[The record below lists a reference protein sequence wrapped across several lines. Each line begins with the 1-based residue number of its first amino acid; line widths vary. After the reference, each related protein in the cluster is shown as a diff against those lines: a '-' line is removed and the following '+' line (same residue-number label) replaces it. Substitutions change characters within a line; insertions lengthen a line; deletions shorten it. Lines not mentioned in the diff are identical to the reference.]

1 MLTSKNPR
9 AAKKEEDKSYR
20 KLFVAV
26 SFLLVAVTAWVI
38 VNETVDRRPWKKYQ
52 KQFYRL
58 EYEKTKENY
67 RKERA
72 VFESPDIR
80 KKYGETKKK
89 LERAWEDFKKPSVQ
103 EEYHKLSEELRNG
116 TNELDA
122 LKFQGIVARNKSME
136 KEYLYGKTQDEQI
149 KREIEEL
156 EATGK
161 ECAVRIK
168 DLEGNIALVKARL
181 GELRSDVDARTEE
194 LETYTAGLERYK
206 TQLKT
211 FRKTRPSLQVYQT
224 YMEDLNIVDRCMS
237 CHVGI
242 NKTEEVSA
250 EQPYASHPDQK
261 LYLGNH
267 PPERF
272 GCVLCHDGQASATSG
287 VKKAHGEVEY
297 WLTPINRGKMAQ
309 ASCIRCHNEGKEV
322 KGGEI
327 LWKGRRLFENL
338 GCYGCHD
345 TSGLGEDKHRMIGPS
360 LKNIKNKVKPD
371 WITGWI
377 KEPKKFRSTTL
388 MPNFRLSEEE
398 SQAIAAYLWQHADEK
413 TISDEMPVFDEEQ
426 LSQGDFLFEQVGC
439 MACHSYKEDAER
451 GFAPNLAR
459 IGEKINYG
467 HLVEWIMNPKGKE
480 PLTRMPSFRLTP
492 EKASLVAGYL
502 IDKTGKGIPANGLAD
517 VDMDWLENKEQSRVG
532 ERLIKRY
539 GCFGCHEIK
548 GMEGLGK
555 IGTELSA
562 IGSKPVILFDFGL
575 LEKKIL
581 GEAGLRHFTENV
593 GKARQSW
600 LQAKLHDP
608 RQFDEGK
615 YKKPED
621 RLKMPDFGL
630 KEEEV
635 ESLVVMLTG
644 LREEKLPE
652 KYVARLIEKE
662 RSIAEGKRLIGKYNC
677 IGCHQLDLDRL
688 HLVGD
693 IEVTGMVKLE
703 EDAGV
708 YFQLWED
715 NEKLGKK
722 AGETIFLDEKQ
733 IIDRKRAA
741 GGDIAPEIIEYHVEN
756 EGLVPEEA
764 RVFIPPLLYGE
775 GKKVQPEWLFGFLKE
790 PFDLRPW
797 LDIKMPTFSLPDEE
811 ATGLARFFAEI
822 ENEAYPFEYVAETKK
837 EYLGAKERRSPGYL
851 DAAKR
856 LFESKDVNCILCH
869 VKGEKMPE
877 GDKTGWAPDLM
888 LARRRLKPAWIKRWL
903 LDPQSIQ
910 PGTKMPK
917 FFREGEFQ
925 DYIPGAPEEQAEAM
939 KDYLMNLRE

>member
-1 MLTSKNPR
+1 MVTKKNQHLI
-9 AAKKEEDKSYR
+9 KKEEDKSY
-20 KLFVAV
+20 LTIFVVV
-26 SFLLVAVTAWVI
+26 SFILVVVTAWVI
-38 VNETVDRRPWKKYQ
+38 VNETADRRPWKKYQ

-58 EYEKTKENY
+58 EYEKIRQDYE
-67 RKERA
+67 KER
-72 VFESPDIR
+72 VNFESQDVQA
-80 KKYGETKKK
+80 KYREAKNN
-89 LERAWEDFKKPSVQ
+89 LERAWEDFKKPPIQ
-103 EEYHKLSEELRNG
+103 NEYKKLSEEQKVLNSELAALRFKSIV
-116 TNELDA
+116 TRNECT
-122 LKFQGIVARNKSME
+122 E
-136 KEYLYGKTQDEQI
+136 KEFLYGKTQNKQI
-149 KREIEEL
+149 KLEIEEL
-156 EATGK
+156 EEKGK
-161 ECAVRIK
+161 KYTTKMKDIEGKVASIK
-168 DLEGNIALVKARL
+168 TRL
-181 GELRSDVDARTEE
+181 NGIRHDVDLYTEE
-194 LETYTAGLERYK
+194 LDAYTAGMERYK
-206 TQLKT
+206 TQGKT
-211 FRKTRPSLQVYQT
+211 FKKTRPNLQAYQT

-242 NKTEEVSA
+242 QKAESVSS

-267 PPERF
+267 PPEKF
-272 GCVLCHDGQASATSG
+272 GCVLCHEGQASATSS

-297 WLTPINRGKMAQ
+297 WLTPIYPGKSAQ

-322 KGGEI
+322 KGGEL
-327 LWKGRRLFENL
+327 LWEGRRLFGNL

-345 TSGLGEDKHRMIGPS
+345 TVGFGEDKHRMIGPS
-360 LKNIKNKVKPD
+360 LKNLKNKVKAE
-371 WITGWI
+371 WITAWI
-377 KEPKKFRSTTL
+377 KDPKTFRPTTL
-388 MPNFRLSEEE
+388 MPDFRFSDEE

-413 TISDEMPVFDEEQ
+413 GLYGEMPALDEEQ
-426 LSQGDFLFEQVGC
+426 LAQGDFLFEQVGC
-439 MACHSYKEDAER
+439 MACHTYGQDKPR

-459 IGEKINYG
+459 ISEKINYG
-467 HLVEWIMNPKGKE
+467 YLVEWIMNPKDKE
-480 PLTRMPSFRLTP
+480 PLTRMPSLRLNR
-492 EKASLVAGYL
+492 EKAGLVAGYL
-502 IDKTGKGIPANGLAD
+502 INKTGKGDAKEWLTDRA
-517 VDMDWLENKEQSRVG
+517 WLEDKDKSVAG
-532 ERLIKRY
+532 EALIRRY

-562 IGSKPVILFDFGL
+562 IGSKSVTLFDFGL

-581 GEAGLRHFTENV
+581 GEAGLNHVTENV

-630 KEEEV
+630 KEAEM

-652 KYVARLIEKE
+652 KYVARLTEKE
-662 RSIAEGKRLIGKYNC
+662 RWITEGKRLIGKYNC
-677 IGCHQLDLDRL
+677 MGCHQFDLDRL
-688 HLVGD
+688 HLTGD
-693 IEVTGMVKLE
+693 IEASGMVKLE
-703 EDAGV
+703 EDAGI

-715 NEKLGKK
+715 NEKLGRK
-722 AGETIFLDEKQ
+722 AGETVLIENQQIMDMEK
-733 IIDRKRAA
+733 AS
-741 GGDIAPEIIEYHVEN
+741 GGDIAPGIIEYHVDT

-764 RVFIPPLLYGE
+764 RVFTPPLLYGE
-775 GKKVQPEWLFGFLKE
+775 GKKVRPEWLFGFLKE

-797 LDIKMPTFSLPDEE
+797 LDIKMSAFSLPDDE
-811 ATGLARFFAEI
+811 ATSLARFFAVKDE
-822 ENEAYPFEYVAETKK
+822 EEYPYEYIAETTKWYIEVK
-837 EYLGAKERRSPGYL
+837 EAKSPDYLA
-851 DAAKR
+851 AAKR

-877 GDKTGWAPDLM
+877 GDKTGWAPDLL
-888 LARRRLKPAWIKRWL
+888 LAKRRLKPDWIKRWL

-925 DYIPGAPEEQAEAM
+925 DYIPGTPEAQTEVM
-939 KDYLMNLRE
+939 KDYLMNLWE